1 MIESNIQTR
10 LKILGVTNH
19 EPWFDEKLIL
29 EDNIENI
36 YFWKTLPSIDHG
48 IVDVPFINVKG
59 THHPNYGNKTWLQN
73 LQYLSRFYSYYT
85 RESILKYFATSNNLK
100 TDICFNRYDERYFVS
115 SEGNHRTTIA
125 KFLGLTHIKAN
136 VTEYVFDYEFFNLI
150 NEFRTLKF
158 IVNSESSNIYRGM
171 TWKLKLDNLTF
182 IINSFEMLKEFI
194 QFYKTINISWLD
206 LKIIQFKQSIKLD
219 KTKDFFYINNHIDF
233 TKALTIE
240 LKKSKNKIL
249 CSEKKH

>member
-1 MIESNIQTR
+1 MI
-10 LKILGVTNH
+10 
-19 EPWFDEKLIL
+19 
-29 EDNIENI
+29 
-36 YFWKTLPSIDHG
+36 
-48 IVDVPFINVKG
+48 
-59 THHPNYGNKTWLQN
+59 
-73 LQYLSRFYSYYT
+73 
-85 RESILKYFATSNNLK
+85 
-100 TDICFNRYDERYFVS
+100 
-115 SEGNHRTTIA
+115 TIA

-182 IINSFEMLKEFI
+182 IINSFELLKEFI

-206 LKIIQFKQSIKLD
+206 LKIIQIKQLIKRD
-219 KTKDFFYINNHIDF
+219 KIENSFYINSNIDF